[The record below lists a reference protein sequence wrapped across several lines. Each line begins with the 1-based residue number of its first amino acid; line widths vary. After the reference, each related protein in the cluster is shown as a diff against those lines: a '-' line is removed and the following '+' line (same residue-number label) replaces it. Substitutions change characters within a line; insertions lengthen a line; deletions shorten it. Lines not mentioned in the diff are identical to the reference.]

1 MQKAPKTKWKRAENK
16 RIVKDTILTL
26 FKSHFGW
33 KALICNRDILQWSKN
48 TECFLYS
55 FEMSPFIICYVLPQI
70 YFWTHATSLFM
81 VLFNNWVFKYPPIIL
96 LFQYSLKYFSRWN
109 LEATCKIKKTNPAE
123 VLIETS
129 VNLYIT
135 ELFSLITLPFYF
147 TPQSFNFKIMT

>member
-1 MQKAPKTKWKRAENK
+1 MQKAPKTKWKKAKNK
-16 RIVKDTILTL
+16 RIFKDTILTL
-26 FKSHFGW
+26 FKSHFGS
-33 KALICNRDILQWSKN
+33 KALIYNRDILQWSKN

-81 VLFNNWVFKYPPIIL
+81 VLFNNWEFKYPPIIL

-123 VLIETS
+123 VLIKTS
-129 VNLYIT
+129 VNLCIT
-135 ELFSLITLPFYF
+135 ELSSLITLVFYF
-147 TPQSFNFKIMT
+147 TPQSFNFKMT